1 MEVLFFISVIL
12 ALLSVIIFLL
22 FNKRIKSRWL
32 GYCLD
37 ALCCSLLVVPL
48 VLLLCVAL
56 KQG

>member
-1 MEVLFFISVIL
+1 MEILFFVSAIL
-12 ALLSVIIFLL
+12 ALLSVIIFSL

-32 GYCLD
+32 SYCLD

-48 VLLLCVAL
+48 VLMLCVAL